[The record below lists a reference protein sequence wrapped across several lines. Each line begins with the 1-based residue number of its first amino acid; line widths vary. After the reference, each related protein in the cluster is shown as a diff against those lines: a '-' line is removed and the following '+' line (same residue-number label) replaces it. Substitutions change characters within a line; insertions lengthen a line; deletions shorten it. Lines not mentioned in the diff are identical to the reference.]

1 MWFNWVWL
9 TTTNSNVELES
20 WLEHKAYVTSPFPLV
35 RRAQTEIEN
44 MCHVKQMACS
54 YWIPS
59 LILDA
64 DWVFRTL
71 IVEKPYQTQCITP
84 SRYFICLM
92 FGRGGT
98 FVPYVLIFR
107 LCRSVMKVTKT
118 LWKPN
123 ASKEWYAVER
133 QRTAAPLSERMPT
146 MCGCAQAFGAGMC
159 WKVGSVAA
167 PATAFPGVTGKGK
180 QQNHGTE
187 MDRRRG
193 AVGEKHPAVWS
204 ESPFLDMRSPI
215 GAARTCKTEGRKKG
229 EIYGPSSSLTQEPRI
244 CVFCK

>member
-44 MCHVKQMACS
+44 MSHVKQMACS

-123 ASKEWYAVER
+123 TSKEWYAVER

-159 WKVGSVAA
+159 WKVGSVWN
-167 PATAFPGVTGKGK
+167 PPPPCRPRHSFPRCYW
-180 QQNHGTE
+180 E
-187 MDRRRG
+187 R
-193 AVGEKHPAVWS
+193 
-204 ESPFLDMRSPI
+204 
-215 GAARTCKTEGRKKG
+215 KTTKPRNRDGQKAWGCRWET
-229 EIYGPSSSLTQEPRI
+229 PSSLIRKPLSRHEVTHRCCQDM
-244 CVFCK
+244 